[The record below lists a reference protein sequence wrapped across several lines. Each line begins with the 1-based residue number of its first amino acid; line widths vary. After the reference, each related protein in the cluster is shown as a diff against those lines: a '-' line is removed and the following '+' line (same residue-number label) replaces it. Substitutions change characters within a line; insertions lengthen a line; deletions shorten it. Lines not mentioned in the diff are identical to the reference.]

1 MTDTKMDPLGT
12 VIVPDGKSGDWA
24 IESFTVS
31 QKDADLYNLMHLD
44 GKDAY
49 HRVEAGDFK
58 RLVHYCEEQEK
69 NEVVMSNT
77 PMEVITNRA
86 AADMATGRVLING
99 LGLGMILHYI
109 LQKPEVTEVVV
120 VEADLDVIVLVAPA
134 FVNKG
139 HNLTIVHADAFEYEP
154 SGLFDFVWHD
164 IWTYVSDENLEEMDA
179 LESKY
184 AHVAAK
190 QLSWER
196 AGCERMGRE
205 MADLIETLKAL
216 RGGRHGS

>member
-12 VIVPDGKSGDWA
+12 VIVPDGKRGDWS

-31 QKDADLYNLMHLD
+31 QKEADLYNLLHLE
-44 GKDAY
+44 GKEAH

-58 RLVHYCEEQEK
+58 RLMHYCEEREK

-99 LGLGMILHYI
+99 LGLGMLLHYI
-109 LQKPEVTEVVV
+109 LQKPDVTEVVV
-120 VEADLDVIVLVAPA
+120 VEQSKDVIDLVAPTFLPNPKVSLA
-134 FVNKG
+134 WG
-139 HNLTIVHADAFEYEP
+139 DAFTYP
-154 SGLFDFVWHD
+154 PTGTFDFVWHD
-164 IWTYVSDENLEEMDA
+164 IWTYVSDENLKEMDE

-184 AHVAAK
+184 AHVAAR

-205 MADLIETLKAL
+205 MADLIEMLKAL
-216 RGGRHGS
+216 RGVRHGS